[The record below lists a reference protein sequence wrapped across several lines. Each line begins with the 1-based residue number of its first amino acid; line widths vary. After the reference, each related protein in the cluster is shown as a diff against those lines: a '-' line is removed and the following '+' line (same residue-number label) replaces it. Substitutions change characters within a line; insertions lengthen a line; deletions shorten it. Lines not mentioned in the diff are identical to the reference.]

1 MKQKQ
6 LLRCGSALLLALS
19 LFSLLYVNID
29 AANGR
34 KAIGHAYSTN
44 TNKKVMSREDERGE
58 TPDPAAG
65 ATLIGQALNLMHRLV
80 SNLPSRY

>member
-6 LLRCGSALLLALS
+6 LLRYGGALLLAVS

-34 KAIGHAYSTN
+34 KALGHTYSTE
-44 TNKKVMSREDERGE
+44 KVMPREDERGE
-58 TPDPAAG
+58 APDPASG
-65 ATLIGQALNLMHRLV
+65 AALISRALNLLHRLV
-80 SNLPSRY
+80 SNLPDRY